1 MVASFLAMTLRMSL
15 RGTKQSHFVYR
26 LFIDLLQ
33 DFKTKIS
40 NPHKFA
46 LGIGAVS
53 PDLEKQG
60 FLVVVFVN
68 WEYSG

>member
-1 MVASFLAMTLRMSL
+1 MFRIINFNLAGVVASFFAMTLRMSL
-15 RGTKQSHFVYR
+15 RGN
-26 LFIDLLQ
+26 LIQ
-33 DFKTKIS
+33 DFKTKNS
-40 NPHKFA
+40 NPRKFA

-53 PDLEKQG
+53 PDIEKQG

>member
-1 MVASFLAMTLRMSL
+1 MTLRMSL
-15 RGTKQSHFVYR
+15 RGN
-26 LFIDLLQ
+26 LIQ
-33 DFKTKIS
+33 DFKTKNS
-40 NPHKFA
+40 YPRKFA

-53 PDLEKQG
+53 PDIEKQG